1 MQKLNPP
8 PGPVV
13 IISVSPTSDES
24 TVVLNCA
31 LMASNSQF
39 RLQVANIADFATPP
53 NPIAP
58 GSSTTFATGP

>member
-1 MQKLNPP
+1 MRI
-8 PGPVV
+8 PV
-13 IISVSPTSDES
+13 TSDES

-31 LMASNSQF
+31 IPMAPNSQF
-39 RLQVANIADFATPP
+39 MLQVANIADFATPP

>member
-1 MQKLNPP
+1 VQKLNPP
-8 PGPVV
+8 PGTVV

-31 LMASNSQF
+31 PMASNSQF

-53 NPIAP
+53 NFIVP
-58 GSSTTFATGP
+58 GSFTMFPTGP